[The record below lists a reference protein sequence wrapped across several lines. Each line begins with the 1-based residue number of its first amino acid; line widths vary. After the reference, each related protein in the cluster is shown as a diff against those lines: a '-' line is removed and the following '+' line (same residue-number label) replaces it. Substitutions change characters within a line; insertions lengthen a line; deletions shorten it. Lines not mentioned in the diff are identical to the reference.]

1 MHELMKWVGAVP
13 TLVGLGLAL
22 GMSPALYGATAD
34 TLARGS
40 HIRSRLTWLL
50 SGLVAG
56 ATVLVVVLRGL
67 DPAHFVAQVRSR
79 GDALVEDRMVD
90 LTAGVMLLVAACVV
104 AVWVWAVPDRT
115 RPQDAASSSGE
126 GAASGPGSDGPS
138 PTLFLV
144 GFGSSIIG
152 VTTLPIMYLTG
163 RVVAGV
169 SPDLLLRAAAYLVF
183 VVALV
188 APFIALAWLW
198 TRFPAATRKVTA
210 AYDRVLAWD
219 PRITG
224 VVIMAVGG
232 IAMVA
237 VGLLGHR

>member
-1 MHELMKWVGAVP
+1 MHDGVAVDHRLEGVRADALASSWTRAGLMHELMKWVGAVP

-90 LTAGVMLLVAACVV
+90 LTAGVMLLVA
-104 AVWVWAVPDRT
+104 
-115 RPQDAASSSGE
+115 
-126 GAASGPGSDGPS
+126 
-138 PTLFLV
+138 
-144 GFGSSIIG
+144 
-152 VTTLPIMYLTG
+152 M
-163 RVVAGV
+163 
-169 SPDLLLRAAAYLVF
+169 
-183 VVALV
+183 LV
-188 APFIALAWLW
+188 A
-198 TRFPAATRKVTA
+198 
-210 AYDRVLAWD
+210 
-219 PRITG
+219 
-224 VVIMAVGG
+224 
-232 IAMVA
+232 
-237 VGLLGHR
+237 